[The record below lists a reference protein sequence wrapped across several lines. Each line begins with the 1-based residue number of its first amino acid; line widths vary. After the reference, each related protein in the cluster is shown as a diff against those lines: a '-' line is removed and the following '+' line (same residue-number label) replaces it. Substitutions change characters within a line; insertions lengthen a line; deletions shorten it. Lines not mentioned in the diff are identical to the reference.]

1 MNMERNEVMK
11 ENERQ
16 SEQVLYSIWDNQLE
30 EFRKDWTN
38 FEDRKVLESDFVEFI
53 RYNLLLGSCLVDDVL
68 SDEELWSL
76 FGYEIKAHINELEVT
91 TSW

>member
-1 MNMERNEVMK
+1 MERNELMK

-30 EFRKDWTN
+30 EFRKYWTN

-53 RYNLLLGSCLVDDVL
+53 RCNLLLGSCLVDDVL